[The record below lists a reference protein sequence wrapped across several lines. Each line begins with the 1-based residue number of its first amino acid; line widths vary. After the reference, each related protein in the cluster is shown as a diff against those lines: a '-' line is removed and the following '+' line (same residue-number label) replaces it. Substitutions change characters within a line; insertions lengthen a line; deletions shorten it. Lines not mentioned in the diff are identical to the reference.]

1 LLYVGQLNERKGI
14 VPFAE
19 SLSAWAASRPERH
32 VEFSIIGAGPLRE
45 RIAMIETPTNLKLE
59 LLGERSFQEIA
70 AAYAASGILAFPT
83 LADEW
88 GMVVNEA
95 LAAGLPVLGSEYSQ
109 AAAELCDEGETGWLF
124 RPDSPGDAQR
134 ALDRAFDTS
143 VERLNEMRAAARARV
158 APITPERSAERM
170 IEAIELVLA
179 RKRGRA

>member
-1 LLYVGQLNERKGI
+1 MFDTGQ
-14 VPFAE
+14 V
-19 SLSAWAASRPERH
+19 
-32 VEFSIIGAGPLRE
+32 V
-45 RIAMIETPTNLKLE
+45 
-59 LLGERSFQEIA
+59 
-70 AAYAASGILAFPT
+70 ASGILAFPT

-109 AAAELCDEGETGWLF
+109 AAAELCDEDETGWLF
-124 RPDSPGDAQR
+124 RPDSPGDAER